1 MSTEKWGSTLHQRN
15 HSLQQME
22 TVAEEE
28 DRLWWAQPRHPCIP
42 ILNLGWGD
50 STEEGSERVRIRTLG
65 SRLWSRLLSTMAVPV
80 GTLTWKGSI
89 PWTPTVDKELQTANA
104 YWEKE
109 SWPHPGMSPFFWL
122 SSPESS
128 VPKWIPSHK
137 QRKRFR
143 RLYFYVYRACRHV
156 HTCVTLMME
165 KRLGTREWGAPGGVW
180 GKVAD
185 RRWRGKGGAKQFC
198 VI

>member
-1 MSTEKWGSTLHQRN
+1 
-15 HSLQQME
+15 ME

-65 SRLWSRLLSTMAVPV
+65 SRLWSSLLSTMAVPV

-89 PWTPTVDKELQTANA
+89 PWAPTADMELQTANA
-104 YWEKE
+104 YWEKK
-109 SWPHPGMSPFFWL
+109 SWPHPGMSPFFCL

-137 QRKRFR
+137 QQKRLR
-143 RLYFYVYRACRHV
+143 RLYFYVYRACRHI
-156 HTCVTLMME
+156 HTYMCDTNDGEETWDSRVGSPGRGL
-165 KRLGTREWGAPGGVW
+165 REGSWQALEG
-180 GKVAD
+180 D
-185 RRWRGKGGAKQFC
+185 RRSKAILCHLKYFLK
-198 VI
+198 ILNKNKKET